1 MIKQSIRIFCVE
13 EIYDMV
19 RKKEYSKD
27 FLEYV
32 KSAPNNIKEWL
43 RKIGVDESLPEMRYI
58 AEPEVH
64 SAGEPETRSDAEPE
78 VHSAGEPEARSD
90 AEPEVHSAVEIAA
103 GTDAVPESVGKP
115 ADPDDPVGPD
125 ARSDS
130 DLYSGMRFGDKIQ
143 VERLVLH
150 EMTGTKCSI
159 HFKPYQRIKVVCSIG
174 VKTFSIRTYC
184 CPKCCKL
191 YMKTGNFKGIQ
202 PILKNRNVNYVWI
215 PAEEVVK

>member
-64 SAGEPETRSDAEPE
+64 SAGEPET
-78 VHSAGEPEARSD
+78 RSD

-215 PAEEVVK
+215 AADEVAK

>member
-1 MIKQSIRIFCVE
+1 MWYSKKTEPGSSEGKAQQGRKQDMIKQSIRIFCVE

-78 VHSAGEPEARSD
+78 ARST
-90 AEPEVHSAVEIAA
+90 EE
-103 GTDAVPESVGKP
+103 
-115 ADPDDPVGPD
+115 PD

>member
-1 MIKQSIRIFCVE
+1 MWYSKKTEPGSSEGKAQQGRKQDMIKQSIRIFCVE

-64 SAGEPETRSDAEPE
+64 NTEEPE
-78 VHSAGEPEARSD
+78 V
-90 AEPEVHSAVEIAA
+90 
-103 GTDAVPESVGKP
+103 
-115 ADPDDPVGPD
+115 
-125 ARSDS
+125 RSDS

-215 PAEEVVK
+215 AADEVAK

>member
-64 SAGEPETRSDAEPE
+64 SAGEPETRSVAEPE
-78 VHSAGEPEARSD
+78 VHSAEEL
-90 AEPEVHSAVEIAA
+90 AA
-103 GTDAVPESVGKP
+103 GSDAVP
-115 ADPDDPVGPD
+115 
-125 ARSDS
+125 
-130 DLYSGMRFGDKIQ
+130 
-143 VERLVLH
+143 
-150 EMTGTKCSI
+150 
-159 HFKPYQRIKVVCSIG
+159 
-174 VKTFSIRTYC
+174 
-184 CPKCCKL
+184 
-191 YMKTGNFKGIQ
+191 
-202 PILKNRNVNYVWI
+202 
-215 PAEEVVK
+215 

>member
-78 VHSAGEPEARSD
+78 VHSA
-90 AEPEVHSAVEIAA
+90 VETAA

>member
-78 VHSAGEPEARSD
+78 ARST
-90 AEPEVHSAVEIAA
+90 EE
-103 GTDAVPESVGKP
+103 
-115 ADPDDPVGPD
+115 PD

>member
-64 SAGEPETRSDAEPE
+64 SAEEPE
-78 VHSAGEPEARSD
+78 VRSD

-159 HFKPYQRIKVVCSIG
+159 HLKPYQRIKVVCSIG

-215 PAEEVVK
+215 PVEEVAK